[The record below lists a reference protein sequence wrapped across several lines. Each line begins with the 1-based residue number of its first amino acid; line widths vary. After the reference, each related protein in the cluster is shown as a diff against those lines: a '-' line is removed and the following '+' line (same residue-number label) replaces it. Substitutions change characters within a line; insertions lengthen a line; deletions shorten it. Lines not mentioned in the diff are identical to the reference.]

1 MYGYEWISGEW
12 AGQKESD
19 QWTNLSFFLYDD
31 VITNKMC
38 VCMLSNSHEYGW
50 CSLGC
55 DGDAPGGASDVE
67 GNRDSVDTTSS
78 SSVCL
83 CWILS
88 VLRCG
93 TSKKNTP
100 LKNS

>member
-1 MYGYEWISGEW
+1 MFHICVNGQGKKNLISGPI
-12 AGQKESD
+12 SP
-19 QWTNLSFFLYDD
+19 FFLYDD
-31 VITNKMC
+31 VITHKMC

-93 TSKKNTP
+93 TSKENTP

>member
-1 MYGYEWISGEW
+1 M
-12 AGQKESD
+12 D
-19 QWTNLSFFLYDD
+19 QFLLFLYDD

-55 DGDAPGGASDVE
+55 DGDAPGGAGDVE

-93 TSKKNTP
+93 TSKENTP

>member
-1 MYGYEWISGEW
+1 MCEW

-19 QWTNLSFFLYDD
+19 QWTNFSFFYMMTSSL
-31 VITNKMC
+31 TKC
-38 VCMLSNSHEYGW
+38 VFVCSQTSHEYGW

-55 DGDAPGGASDVE
+55 DGDAPGGAGDVE

-93 TSKKNTP
+93 TSKENTP